1 MYVNKKSCINAIL
14 IIQAKRKYSGGLIF
28 MGCIFCEI
36 IEKKIPAKII
46 YEDERALAF
55 EDINPQSPVHAL
67 VIPKKHISTNLVIKE
82 EDNALIGHLFQ
93 IANRIAKDRGI
104 AERGFRL
111 VMNCNPESG
120 QTVFHIHLHIL
131 GGRLMHWPPG

>member
-1 MYVNKKSCINAIL
+1 
-14 IIQAKRKYSGGLIF
+14 

-36 IEKKIPAKII
+36 INKRIPAKII
-46 YEDERALAF
+46 YEDKFVIAF
-55 EDINPQSPVHAL
+55 EDINPQAPVHAL
-67 VIPKKHISTNLVIKE
+67 VIPRKHIATNLDIKE
-82 EDNALIGHLFQ
+82 EDSGLLGRLFQ
-93 IANRIAKDRGI
+93 AANKIAKERGI

-131 GGRLMHWPPG
+131 GGRQMHWPPG

>member
-1 MYVNKKSCINAIL
+1 
-14 IIQAKRKYSGGLIF
+14 

-36 IEKKIPAKII
+36 AEKKRPAGII
-46 YEDERALAF
+46 YEDDHALAF
-55 EDINPQSPVHAL
+55 EDINPQASVHAL
-67 VIPKKHISTNLVIKE
+67 VIPKKHISTNLEIKE